1 MGFQALWLFV
11 TLIFNLGC
19 SPAGT
24 KDHPTPDPVP
34 VAGQTEDT
42 RILTG
47 ADQVDQYLPLLK
59 NARVGLLVN
68 ATSMIGERHLV
79 DVLIEKKIDVKV
91 IFAPEHG
98 FRGDADAGQE
108 ISDSKDKA
116 TGIPIVSIYGKK
128 KGPDGA
134 DLEQVDVVIFDVQD
148 VGARFYTYL
157 STLKYLM
164 EACAAN
170 NKSLLVLDRPNPNGH
185 YIDGPVLEEAY
196 TSFVGILPIP
206 VVHGMTL
213 GELALMMNGEGW
225 LKDKVQCKLKIIS
238 CARYHHQKAYILPV
252 KPSPNLPNQLSVLL
266 YPSLCLFEGTNFSVG
281 RGTDKQ
287 FQVYGSPDSGAGD
300 YYFTPEPRPGAM
312 SPFLQDKKCRGY
324 DLSGLSIE
332 QIRTESRINL
342 TYLLE
347 AYTAYR
353 DKPGFFLKNNF
364 INQLMGNSTFQQ
376 QVKEGRSEAEIRM
389 SWKPGLDKFKER
401 RKKYLLYPD

>member
-1 MGFQALWLFV
+1 MGFQALWLFF

-19 SPAGT
+19 SHSGT
-24 KDHPTPDPVP
+24 KDHPSPAQAP
-34 VAGQTEDT
+34 VADHAEGTQ
-42 RILTG
+42 ILTG
-47 ADQVDQYLPLLK
+47 ADQVDQYVPLLK
-59 NARVGLLVN
+59 NARIGLLVN
-68 ATSMIGERHLV
+68 ATSMIGDRHLV
-79 DVLIEKKIDVKV
+79 DVLMGKKIDVKV

-164 EACAAN
+164 EACAAH
-170 NKSLLVLDRPNPNGH
+170 NKSLLILDRPNPNGH

-196 TSFVGILPIP
+196 TSFVGILPVP

-225 LKDKVQCKLKIIS
+225 LKDKAQCMLKVIS
-238 CARYHHQKAYILPV
+238 CARYNHQKPYILPV

-287 FQVYGSPDSGAGD
+287 FQVYGGPDSGAGD
-300 YYFTPEPRPGAM
+300 YYFTPEPRPGAT
-312 SPFLQDKKCRGY
+312 SPFLQGKKCRGY

-332 QIRTESRINL
+332 QVRSEARINL
-342 TYLLE
+342 AYLLD
-347 AYTAYR
+347 AYAAYK

-364 INQLMGNSTFQQ
+364 INQLMGNNTFQR

-389 SWKPGLDKFKER
+389 SWKPGLDKFKEL

>member
-1 MGFQALWLFV
+1 MGFQALWLFA
-11 TLIFNLGC
+11 TFIFNLGC
-19 SPAGT
+19 SHSGT
-24 KDHPTPDPVP
+24 KDHPASAPVP
-34 VAGQTEDT
+34 VADHAEGTQ
-42 RILTG
+42 ILTG
-47 ADQVDQYLPLLK
+47 ADQVDQYVPLLK

-68 ATSMIGERHLV
+68 ATSMIGDRHLV
-79 DVLIEKKIDVKV
+79 DVLIGKKIDVKV

-164 EACAAN
+164 EACAAH
-170 NKSLLVLDRPNPNGH
+170 NKLLLILDRPNPNGH

-196 TSFVGILPIP
+196 TSFVGILPVP

-225 LKDKVQCKLKIIS
+225 LKDKAQCMLKVIS
-238 CARYHHQKAYILPV
+238 CARYNHQKPYILPV

-281 RGTDKQ
+281 RGTGKQ
-287 FQVYGSPDSGAGD
+287 FQVYGAPDSGTGD
-300 YYFTPEPRPGAM
+300 YYFTPEPRPGAT
-312 SPFLQDKKCRGY
+312 SPFLQGKKCRGY

-332 QIRTESRINL
+332 QVRSEARINL
-342 TYLLE
+342 AYLLD
-347 AYTAYR
+347 AYASYK

-364 INQLMGNSTFQQ
+364 INQLIGNNTFQR

-389 SWKPGLDKFKER
+389 SWKPGLDKFKEL